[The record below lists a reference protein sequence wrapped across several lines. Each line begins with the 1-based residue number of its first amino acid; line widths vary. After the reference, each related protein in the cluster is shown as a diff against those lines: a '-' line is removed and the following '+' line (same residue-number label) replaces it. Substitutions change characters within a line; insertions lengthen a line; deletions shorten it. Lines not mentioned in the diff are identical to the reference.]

1 MTIESDKN
9 NGLSDFLLQ
18 VTQAGTFRDLES
30 AYKIVSKDFED
41 IKERDSKGRTK
52 TFMQRYQELSK
63 IADEILN
70 RTNGTI
76 PSAQDVAIFGE
87 MVVLRDI
94 CFRRLDGF
102 SK

>member
-1 MTIESDKN
+1 MTIESNKN

-41 IKERDSKGRTK
+41 IKKRDSKGRTK
-52 TFMQRYQELSK
+52 TFLQRYQELSE

-70 RTNGTI
+70 RSNGI
-76 PSAQDVAIFGE
+76 VPSAQDVAVFGE

-94 CFRRLDGF
+94 CLRRIDGF

>member
-41 IKERDSKGRTK
+41 IKKRDSKGRAK
-52 TFMQRYQELSK
+52 TFVQRYQELSE
-63 IADEILN
+63 IAEEILN
-70 RTNGTI
+70 RTNGTS
-76 PSAQDVAIFGE
+76 PSAQEVAVFGE
-87 MVVLRDI
+87 MVALRDI
-94 CFRRLDGF
+94 CLRRIDNF

>member
-18 VTQAGTFRDLES
+18 VTQAGTFRDLAS

-41 IKERDSKGRTK
+41 IKKRDEKGRTK
-52 TFMQRYQELSK
+52 TFIQRYQELSE

-70 RTNGTI
+70 KTNGRV
-76 PSAQDVAIFGE
+76 PSAQDVAVFGE

-94 CFRRLDGF
+94 CLRRIDGF

>member
-1 MTIESDKN
+1 MTIESEKN

-41 IKERDSKGRTK
+41 IKKRDSKGRSK
-52 TFMQRYQELSK
+52 TFIERYQELSE

-70 RTNGTI
+70 RTNGTV
-76 PSAQDVAIFGE
+76 PSAQDVAVFGE

-94 CFRRLDGF
+94 CLRRIDSF

>member
-1 MTIESDKN
+1 MTTESKKN

-30 AYKIVSKDFED
+30 AYKLVSKDFEE
-41 IKERDSKGRTK
+41 IKKRDSKGRTK
-52 TFMQRYQELSK
+52 TFIQRYHELSK
-63 IADEILN
+63 IAEDILN

-76 PSAQDVAIFGE
+76 PSAQDVAVFGE
-87 MVVLRDI
+87 MVVLRDV
-94 CFRRLDGF
+94 CLRRLDGF

>member
-41 IKERDSKGRTK
+41 IKERDSKGRTR

-94 CFRRLDGF
+94 CLRRLDGF